1 MRQNGL
7 EYNFRS
13 MNENLSTNKA
23 VEQPQSKKGVS
34 FFMEILKF
42 AIIASV
48 IVVPLRLYIAQPFV
62 VSGASMDPTF
72 ETGEYLIVD
81 QLSYHFEAPKRE
93 SVIVFRYPNDKTKFF
108 IKRIIGLPGE
118 TVEMHGTQV
127 TIKNVE
133 NPKGILL
140 HEKYVAVKNEKTD
153 NFSMTLG
160 NDEYF
165 VMGDNRNGSS
175 DSRIWGPVKMSLIM
189 GRPIVRLLPLSR
201 ISFFPGNAHE

>member
-165 VMGDNRNGSS
+165 VMGDNRPQSF
-175 DSRIWGPVKMSLIM
+175 DSRMFGSIEQNLVVGRAFVIIWPFGATKFL
-189 GRPIVRLLPLSR
+189 
-201 ISFFPGNAHE
+201 

>member
-140 HEKYVAVKNEKTD
+140 HEKYVSVKNEKTD
-153 NFSMTLG
+153 NFSITLG

>member
-1 MRQNGL
+1 
-7 EYNFRS
+7 
-13 MNENLSTNKA
+13 MNENLSTNTTT
-23 VEQPQSKKGVS
+23 EQPQSKKGVS

-42 AIIASV
+42 AIIATV

-81 QLSYHFEAPKRE
+81 QLTYNFEAPKRE
-93 SVIVFRYPNDKTKFF
+93 SVIVFRYPNDTTKFF

-127 TIKNVE
+127 TIKNAE
-133 NPKGILL
+133 NPKGIILN
-140 HEKYVAVKNEKTD
+140 EKYVAVKNEKTD
-153 NFSMTLG
+153 NFSVTLDS
-160 NDEYF
+160 DEYF

-189 GRPIVRLLPLSR
+189 GRPAVRLLPLSR
-201 ISFFPGNAHE
+201 ISFFPGNAQEEF

>member
-1 MRQNGL
+1 
-7 EYNFRS
+7 
-13 MNENLSTNKA
+13 MNENLSTNTTT
-23 VEQPQSKKGVS
+23 EQPQSKKGVS

-42 AIIASV
+42 AIIATV

-81 QLSYHFEAPKRE
+81 QLTYNFEAPKRE
-93 SVIVFRYPNDKTKFF
+93 SVIVFRYPKDTTKFF

-127 TIKNVE
+127 TIKNAE
-133 NPKGILL
+133 NPKGIILN
-140 HEKYVAVKNEKTD
+140 EKYVAVKNEKTD
-153 NFSMTLG
+153 NFSVTLDS
-160 NDEYF
+160 DEYF

-189 GRPIVRLLPLSR
+189 GRPAVRLLPLSR
-201 ISFFPGNAHE
+201 ISFFPGNAQEEF